1 MTNVKSKWA
10 GRDSGHRSRSYRF
23 LCRDWIETA
32 GEESKREISGAVNAL
47 APNRN
52 GVIFVA
58 ERFTGMKTFLATLIA
73 LFIFLSR
80 PAVADAQTTPSA
92 SDDEQDFVVPARP
105 TFSNPAEFQRP
116 GVLQL
121 EYGYNANFHAPGI
134 NVAQDTPLALRFAA
148 SSRFLLELDSD
159 LVISQSAPGGIKV
172 TGFGDMQLGIQG
184 VLEHEKESRPGIAVA
199 YYIKLPTAGSS
210 KGLGT
215 GRVDHNFVGLVS
227 KKFGQTVI
235 DINAIY
241 LSAGRAAE
249 RGRASSAQGAIAFS
263 RSLTRRTGIQGEVS
277 GFSRNDLQPGAV
289 FGLGVATYQVNQR
302 LVFDGGVRFGLTH
315 DAPRAGAVAG
325 LTVGISN
332 LYRKNKK

>member
-1 MTNVKSKWA
+1 MI
-10 GRDSGHRSRSYRF
+10 SRWKEYGTDLRVDA
-23 LCRDWIETA
+23 LQTTA
-32 GEESKREISGAVNAL
+32 SLFASLTGCVLAL
-47 APNRN
+47 DTPPPKDYPVERN
-52 GVIFVA
+52 
-58 ERFTGMKTFLATLIA
+58 MKTFLATLLA
-73 LFIFLSR
+73 LFIFLLSGH
-80 PAVADAQTTPSA
+80 AVANGQSAHPA

-121 EYGYNANFHAPGI
+121 EYGYNANFHAPGVS
-134 NVAQDTPLALRFAA
+134 VAQDTPLALRFAA

-159 LVISQSAPGGIKV
+159 LVISQSLPGGPRA

-199 YYIKLPTAGSS
+199 YYVKLPTASSS

-215 GRVDHNFVGLVS
+215 GRVDHNFVALVS
-227 KKFGQTVI
+227 KKFGQNVV
-235 DINAIY
+235 DFNAIY
-241 LSAGRAAE
+241 LLAGSAIE
-249 RGRASSAQGAIAFS
+249 RGRASSAQGAIAFTHNLS
-263 RSLTRRTGIQGEVS
+263 RRAGVQGEVS

-315 DAPRAGAVAG
+315 DAPRAGVVAG

-332 LYRKNKK
+332 LYSKNKK